1 MEDCMTIT
9 RRRAMTLGSAAFG
22 LPSVARAQTWPT
34 GPVTF
39 VVGYAAG
46 GGPDIN
52 ARGLAQV
59 MPAVTGQPTIVDNR
73 AGAGGSIGIRAAAG
87 ARPDGQTLLYA
98 TVANIVIIP
107 WLQKGMIDTLTT
119 LVPIC
124 LTIANQYALMVN
136 AKLPVNNVAELVA
149 LARKEPGKLTYFSV
163 GIGSATH
170 LNSAWFT
177 QAAGINVTHVP
188 YKGISQALLDVIGGT
203 IDMGFGPPET
213 GLGHVKAGKLK
224 MLAVTGDKRLKL
236 LPDVPTL
243 TEQGIDMVMNGW
255 HGLFAP
261 AKTPDAILD
270 KIEKDA
276 KRALTNPKWLDL
288 LVQDGSEPP
297 PERRRAE
304 FAKFVSGEHAF
315 WGRKLKELKIEME

>member
-1 MEDCMTIT
+1 MTIT
-9 RRRAMTLGSAAFG
+9 RRRAITLGSTAFG
-22 LPSVARAQTWPT
+22 LPSVASAQTWPT
-34 GPVTF
+34 GPVTL

-59 MPAVTGQPTIVDNR
+59 MPAVTGQPAIVDNR

-98 TVANIVIIP
+98 TAPNIVIIP
-107 WLQKGMIDTLTT
+107 WLQKGMIDTLTA

-124 LTIANQYALMVN
+124 QTTAYQYALMVN
-136 AKLPVNNVAELVA
+136 ANLPVNSVAELVV

-188 YKGISQALLDVIGGT
+188 YKGISQGLLDVIGGT
-203 IDMGFGPPET
+203 IDMGFGAPEA

-224 MLAVTGDKRLKL
+224 MLAVTGDKRVEL

-243 TEQGIDMVMNGW
+243 KEQGIDMVMNGW

-261 AKTPDAILD
+261 ARTPDTVLD
-270 KIEKDA
+270 KIGKDT
-276 KRALTNPKWLDL
+276 KQALTDSKWLDL
-288 LVQDGSEPP
+288 LAQDGSEAPP
-297 PERRRAE
+297 DRTRAE
-304 FAKFVSGEHAF
+304 FARFVADEHAF